1 MGFLMR
7 RLPVGAA
14 VALIVLIPWHAGLFH
29 RLNLIAVDAGFA
41 VRPLAPPPG
50 DVVVVGITSRC
61 QDALGEFPL
70 PRRMHARA
78 IEILR
83 RAGASVIAFDM
94 YFDKASADPADDEA
108 LGAAARQAGNVY
120 FAVFGTRK
128 GDLIRITRS
137 VPLLTGAPVREA
149 HINVNRDADGK
160 VRSAPCQIHNLR
172 EWFLF
177 APIALAIHRDDVELR
192 LHGGRG
198 GAEAP
203 SRRGRRPEQMELV
216 AGGRRL
222 LLRTDGPRGN
232 SLILDLGHTDLT
244 RGFLPYR
251 ALLAGEFP
259 EGMFDGKIVLVGWVA
274 KGTPFADELDTTRG
288 RKFGVFA
295 LAETTQQ
302 IIDGRFIRPVGRAAA
317 ALMILAFALATPLLF
332 SGRRVLLSLFVFVLV
347 LAVVWASFL
356 ALMAGRGII
365 LEPAPVTAVTLLSLV
380 VTTALTLRRTRHE
393 LIRDAKAMALLQQLG
408 ETVAE
413 TTGMAAVLSGH
424 RPDVSDSFV
433 LPAQTPRVLLQSIGQ
448 AVGAQ
453 RGSLY
458 LWRED
463 SAGLACVASFG
474 EAQERVPSGLVR
486 RINARLAE
494 ERAPFAGD
502 SLERGMG
509 FSSAEVPHTILAMPL
524 STQDRILGA
533 VHLYDKRSTEVSPG
547 RQFTAADLRLVALMV
562 QQTLIGVENAMLYE
576 GMRDI
581 FLRATLAL
589 ANAVDAKDPYTRG
602 HSERVVQYSEQVAR
616 AMGLTERDVE
626 ITRMSAVLHDIGKIA
641 IPDDILRKPGR
652 LTGPEYEVIKSHP
665 ARGEAIVM
673 PMAELGPLLAGIRRH
688 HERYGGG
695 GYPDG
700 IAGEEIPLYARVI
713 CVADAYD
720 AMTSARLYRPA
731 RSRKEALEEVRRCS
745 GEQFDPEMAS
755 CLVGALGG

>member
-7 RLPVGAA
+7 RLLVGAA
-14 VALIVLIPWHAGLFH
+14 VALMVLIPWYAGLFH
-29 RLNLIAVDAGFA
+29 RLDMIAVDAGFA
-41 VRPLAPPPG
+41 VRPAPPPPG

-83 RAGASVIAFDM
+83 RAGAGVIAFDM
-94 YFDKASADPADDEA
+94 YFDQAAADPDDDEA
-108 LGAAARQAGNVY
+108 LAAAARKAGNVH
-120 FAVFGTRK
+120 FAVFGTHK
-128 GDLIRITRS
+128 GGLIRITRS
-137 VPLLTGAPVREA
+137 VPLLTGAPIREA

-160 VRSAPCQIHNLR
+160 VRSAPCQIHNLK

-177 APIALAIHRDDVELR
+177 APIALATHRDGVELR

-198 GAEAP
+198 GMP

-222 LLRTDGPRGN
+222 LLRTDSPREN
-232 SLILDLGHTDLT
+232 SLILDLGHTDLAS
-244 RGFLPYR
+244 GFLPYR
-251 ALLAGEFP
+251 ALLAREFP

-288 RKFGVFA
+288 RKFGVFV

-302 IIDGRFIRPVGRAAA
+302 IIDGRFIRPVGRAAT
-317 ALMILAFALATPLLF
+317 ALMIIVLALATPLLF
-332 SGRRVLLSLFVFVLV
+332 SGRRVLLSLFLFAIV
-347 LAVVWASFL
+347 LAVIWASFL
-356 ALMAGRGII
+356 TLMAGRGII
-365 LEPAPVTAVTLLSLV
+365 LEPAPVTAATLLSLV

-413 TTGMAAVLSGH
+413 TTGMATVLSGH

-433 LPAQTPRVLLQSIGQ
+433 LPAQTPRVLLHSIGQ

-474 EAQERVPSGLVR
+474 EAQERVPAGLVR

-502 SLERGMG
+502 SLDRDMG

-547 RQFTAADLRLVALMV
+547 RRFTGSDLRLVALMV

-602 HSERVVQYSEQVAR
+602 HSERVLQYSEMVAR
-616 AMGLTERDVE
+616 GMGLDERGVE
-626 ITRMSAVLHDIGKIA
+626 ITKMSAVLHDIGKIA

-673 PMAELGPLLAGIRRH
+673 PMAELGPLLAGIRHH

-700 IAGEEIPLYARVI
+700 IAGEEIPLYARII

-720 AMTSARLYRPA
+720 AMTSARFYRPA